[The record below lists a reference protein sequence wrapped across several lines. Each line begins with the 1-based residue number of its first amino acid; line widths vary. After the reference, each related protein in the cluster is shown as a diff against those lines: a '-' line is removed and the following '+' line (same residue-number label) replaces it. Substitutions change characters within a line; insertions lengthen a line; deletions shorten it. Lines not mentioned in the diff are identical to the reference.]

1 MLTRKSRHKTGK
13 NQMKGINRSRFN
25 ILATACLVCVSPFT
39 QAEDLLQVLTLAQ
52 QNDPKYLAAGFSLQA
67 SKQALPQAESK
78 YFPTL
83 SFDAESTET
92 EQNII
97 SSENTVFDSGTSKF
111 PTTQYSLTVSQPI
124 FQWSYVVGIR
134 QADAVVKKADAEYQT
149 ANQDLILRTVQRYL
163 DVLKAQD
170 ALQFSNAEKQA
181 IKKQLELVSVQ
192 KRAGKVRRT
201 DLLDVKARY
210 ANAVSGQIE
219 ADYAIKDAFEALTES
234 TGVNLSTLL
243 ALKKNIPLQLP
254 DAATAE
260 ERVKQAL
267 SNNPAMIA
275 QQHQLDVTFQEVER
289 QQSGHYPT
297 LDLVARSNRKETGGT
312 LFGGGSDVET
322 NDIMLRFN
330 LPLYQ
335 GGYVSSRHT
344 EANKLYF
351 KAKEEL
357 EELRRSITRQT
368 RSAYFGVISAI
379 SRVEALQT
387 SVDAQ
392 ALTLESKRRGY
403 RSGLYTNLAVLDAE
417 RDLHMAKRDF
427 SEAIHDYFLNAL
439 RLEHAIGD
447 LTIADVQRINTWFE

>member
-1 MLTRKSRHKTGK
+1 MKKYNNKNLGKTNVGAVI
-13 NQMKGINRSRFN
+13 GLLLGLFSS
-25 ILATACLVCVSPFT
+25 CSY
-39 QAEDLLQVLTLAQ
+39 AEDLLQVLNLAQ

-78 YFPTL
+78 YYPTV
-83 SFDAESTET
+83 SFDAERTDT
-92 EQNII
+92 EQNIL
-97 SSENTVFDSGTSKF
+97 SSENTVFDKGSSKF
-111 PTTQYSLTVSQPI
+111 PTSQYSLTVSQPI

-201 DLLDVKARY
+201 DLLDAKARY
-210 ANAVSGQIE
+210 ANAESGQIE

-234 TGVNLSTLL
+234 TGVNVSTLL

-275 QQHQLDVTFQEVER
+275 QQHALEVAIQEVER
-289 QQSGHYPT
+289 QESGHYPT

-335 GGYVSSRHT
+335 GGYVSSRKT
-344 EANKLYF
+344 EANELYF

-368 RSAYFGVISAI
+368 RSAYFGLKSAI
-379 SRVEALQT
+379 SRVKALQT

-392 ALTLESKRRGY
+392 ELTLDSKRRGY
-403 RSGLYTNLAVLDAE
+403 RNGLYTNLAVLDAE

-447 LTIADVQRINTWFE
+447 LTITDVQRINAWFE